1 MENSLSIMQ
10 SIKLRPVNSLYDKAA
25 SIVNQSQEKSF
36 QLLNVRIKERQT
48 ENIRLYQN
56 GMVKKMKNKRLKYK
70 YIKHLNVYS
79 RKKRTIKILN
89 INRKTEI

>member
-70 YIKHLNVYS
+70 YIKHLNVFQKEENY
-79 RKKRTIKILN
+79 
-89 INRKTEI
+89 